1 MTRYLCGHP
10 SHGAPDAPG
19 PVDVTPQVRLERQ
32 FPPRA
37 LVCLAFTEDV
47 LGSVRALRE
56 EDPVER
62 TRSVL
67 RVLTGDPSPHD
78 GPVVLVADARVER
91 APGMY
96 QIDDVRTAEPI
107 VGELLARYVDPE
119 PEAARATDEV
129 VVLGEPAPYETYG
142 TSTERVG
149 TATPI
154 EQETR
159 TLPQGVFSVIELAQ
173 RLAAA
178 STDEVSLVEAIR
190 RTAPYAAPMDL
201 AAGPWRVIVECPDVP
216 ADDIAH
222 LVLFTGTGEH
232 EPPIVYGTLP
242 STRDA
247 MVEEDAATDLD
258 PARQAARAERRLLY
272 VLLGTAA
279 TTIGLALVGWL
290 SGALSFLIR
299 DAAFWLGLSIV
310 LLAASLVV
318 GGWGLLQPTTVRGNL
333 DDVYDVRAVY
343 QRRLELQWW
352 TTASTGGLAVAALL
366 VVLLAGLIAS
376 SATPPPAPTPRISF
390 STAGS
395 PTIAHVA
402 FTARNVGRSDHVIV
416 DARTFASGND
426 RHGVAIGRVTTTGS
440 SSGLARVDDSL
451 AVNGDAAFLAVRVW
465 FAGHHV
471 PVCNPAAASG
481 SGCTIVTVPQR
492 GTASAAVTLGAT
504 ATNATT
510 VTTPGTTTSPAAT
523 APSTGASPSA
533 GATTPSTTASA
544 ATQAPASF
552 SPPAGVAPTP

>member
-10 SHGAPDAPG
+10 THGAPDAPG

-37 LVCLAFTEDV
+37 LVCLAFTDDV
-47 LGSVRALRE
+47 LRSVRALRE

-67 RVLTGDPSPHD
+67 RVLTGDPNPHD
-78 GPVVLVADARVER
+78 GPVVLVGDSRVARS
-91 APGMY
+91 PGMY
-96 QIDDVRTAEPI
+96 QIDDLRTAEPV
-107 VGELLARYVDPE
+107 VGALLARYVDPA
-119 PEAARATDEV
+119 PEAERASDEV
-129 VVLGEPAPYETYG
+129 VVLGEPAPYDSYG

-149 TATPI
+149 TAAPT
-154 EQETR
+154 EQEVR

-178 STDEVSLVEAIR
+178 HADETSLVEAIR
-190 RTAPYAAPMDL
+190 RTAPYAAPMDV

-272 VLLGTAA
+272 VVLGIAVA
-279 TTIGLALVGWL
+279 TIGLALAGWL

-310 LLAASLVV
+310 LLAASLVI

-366 VVLLAGLIAS
+366 VVLLAGLITS
-376 SATPPPAPTPRISF
+376 SVMAPAAPTPRISF
-390 STAGS
+390 STVAN
-395 PTIAHVA
+395 PTIAHVS
-402 FTARNVGRSDHVIV
+402 FMARNVGRTDHLIL
-416 DARTFASGND
+416 DARTFTSGAD
-426 RHGVAIGRVTTTGS
+426 RRGVTIGRVTMTGS
-440 SSGLARVDDSL
+440 PSGLARVEDSL
-451 AVNGDAAFLAVRVW
+451 AVNGDAVFL
-465 FAGHHV
+465 
-471 PVCNPAAASG
+471 
-481 SGCTIVTVPQR
+481 
-492 GTASAAVTLGAT
+492 
-504 ATNATT
+504 
-510 VTTPGTTTSPAAT
+510 
-523 APSTGASPSA
+523 
-533 GATTPSTTASA
+533 
-544 ATQAPASF
+544 
-552 SPPAGVAPTP
+552 